1 MTNYSEVLDALVN
14 IKNSTKC
21 FVMSNDNT
29 LEAGVIVIPYI
40 FYNRDKKTISVIMLY
55 DDIRRP
61 AITKYEFS
69 SEDGHITNISTSPL
83 TEWK

>member
-1 MTNYSEVLDALVN
+1 
-14 IKNSTKC
+14 
-21 FVMSNDNT
+21 
-29 LEAGVIVIPYI
+29 
-40 FYNRDKKTISVIMLY
+40 MLY